1 MVLTEFDCPDD
12 FCENALGQVHSR
24 TQNGRV
30 DIIDGAYKTAK
41 RQRFAQYS
49 DFTSNAYTTFF
60 MRKEN
65 IDKYPLTNLQDIY
78 KHKLRIGTQIG
89 PLYAS
94 EFNQFWRTKN
104 TPY

>member
-1 MVLTEFDCPDD
+1 
-12 FCENALGQVHSR
+12 
-24 TQNGRV
+24 
-30 DIIDGAYKTAK
+30 
-41 RQRFAQYS
+41 
-49 DFTSNAYTTFF
+49 

-94 EFNQFWRTKN
+94 EFNQFWRTSRKALWN
-104 TPY
+104 MLKMGRIDEFILEVARALIELKSIDLTEPIGPIDFVVSNQATHFIFSK